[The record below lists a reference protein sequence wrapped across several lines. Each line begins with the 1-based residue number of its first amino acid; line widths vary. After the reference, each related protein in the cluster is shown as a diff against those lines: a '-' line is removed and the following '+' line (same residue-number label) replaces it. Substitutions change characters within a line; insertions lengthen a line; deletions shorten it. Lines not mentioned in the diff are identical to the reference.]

1 MADAC
6 PYRSNIKP
14 YKILGRSDCVAIVM
28 GERRGSLLDKIFE
41 LVEIW
46 GGLGWRLS
54 SNSAH
59 LRLIFQNLAKSNIWA
74 TRCLF
79 GAKKISQLC

>member
-28 GERRGSLLDKIFE
+28 GESRGSLLDKIFE

-46 GGLGWRLS
+46 GGARL
-54 SNSAH
+54 
-59 LRLIFQNLAKSNIWA
+59 A
-74 TRCLF
+74 TI
-79 GAKKISQLC
+79 K